1 MYVGENTDNTA
12 IAALLN
18 SQNFRNGILD
28 FKKSIVCNT
37 EFSDDWL
44 LSALSNQAIPWTNF
58 AFQVS
63 FFVNQMDLTII
74 KIYPLQYSQ
83 MRFLQC

>member
-37 EFSDDWL
+37 EFSDD
-44 LSALSNQAIPWTNF
+44 
-58 AFQVS
+58 
-63 FFVNQMDLTII
+63 
-74 KIYPLQYSQ
+74 
-83 MRFLQC
+83 